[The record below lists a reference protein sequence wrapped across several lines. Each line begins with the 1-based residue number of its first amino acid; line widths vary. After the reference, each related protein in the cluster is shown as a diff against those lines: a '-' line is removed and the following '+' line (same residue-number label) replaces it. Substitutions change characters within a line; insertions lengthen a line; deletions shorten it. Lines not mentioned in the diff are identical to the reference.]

1 MYLGFESAELKQM
14 KICFLF
20 MCVDGEISTAETSY
34 IDDIISKE
42 DLSESDIEEFQD
54 FCKEMKPK
62 VPFSKPK
69 KAIDKIDKVLEEYT
83 PDRIDETMKAQTIWT
98 LINLGYADGEYCKA
112 EKKVVKHL
120 VKRWEID
127 PVLVTEFNDTAE
139 TILALT
145 KHKEWLQTTCRPYKG
160 IEKTIY
166 EIDRN
171 IKSMFGN
178 IEISISE
185 AYIGVDDEDD
195 E

>member
-1 MYLGFESAELKQM
+1 MGFESAKLKQL

-20 MCVDGEISTAETSY
+20 MCADGEISPAETSY

-83 PDRIDETMKAQTIWT
+83 PDRMDETMKAQTIWT

-127 PVLVTEFNDTAE
+127 PVLVAEFNDTAE

-145 KHKEWLQTTCRPYKG
+145 KQKEWIQTTSRPY
-160 IEKTIY
+160 E
-166 EIDRN
+166 EIDGMIQEINRN
-171 IKSMFGN
+171 IASMFEN
-178 IEISISE
+178 VEISISE
-185 AYIGVDDEDD
+185 AYIGADDEDD